1 MILNAHHAAVER
13 RSLPPVDGHALT
25 AYGVD
30 NRVGEAPL
38 WDAARQCLWWVD
50 IRAPELLRLDP
61 ATNVV
66 SRWRLHEPVGAL
78 ALCDDGTLL
87 LALRTQA
94 WRFDP
99 ATEALTLF
107 TDVEL
112 GKPGNRLNEGKV
124 SPSGRW
130 WLVGSMD
137 DAPTDKQPAGALYR
151 IDPVGQV
158 QLLTDG
164 LTVANGIAWSLD
176 GQRLYFSDSFAGRI
190 FQAEWDEAEG
200 RMSAPRP
207 FANSPDAAGR
217 PDGAVVDAQGHYLSA
232 GVSAGCL
239 NRFAPDGR
247 LLQTLA
253 LPCRAPTMPCFGGP
267 DGQDLFITSLL
278 RPEWP
283 APTDNAPRPDGQLYR
298 LTAFGHGQPA
308 ALLRAGH

>member
-1 MILNAHHAAVER
+1 VILNAQHAAVER
-13 RSLPPVDGHALT
+13 RTLAPLDGHELT
-25 AYGVD
+25 VYRVD

-38 WDAARQCLWWVD
+38 WDAAAQCLWWVD

-61 ATNVV
+61 ATGLV

-78 ALCDDGTLL
+78 AQCDDGRLL

-99 ATEALTLF
+99 ATDALMAF
-107 TDVEL
+107 ADIETDQ
-112 GKPGNRLNEGKV
+112 PANRLNEGKV

-137 DAPTDKQPAGALYR
+137 DSATGKQPLGSLYR
-151 IDPVGQV
+151 VDASGAVHK
-158 QLLTDG
+158 LHSG

-176 GQRLYFSDSFAGRI
+176 GTRLYFSDSFAGRI
-190 FQAEWDEAEG
+190 FEADWDEAEG
-200 RMSAPRP
+200 RMGAPRV
-207 FANSPDAAGR
+207 FADSPDAAGR

-247 LLQTLA
+247 LLSKLS
-253 LPCRAPTMPCFGGP
+253 LPCRAPTMPCFGGAG
-267 DGQDLFITSLL
+267 GQDLFITSLV
-278 RPEWP
+278 RPDWTVP
-283 APTDNAPRPDGQLYR
+283 AEGAERPDGQLYC
-298 LTAFGHGQPA
+298 LASFGHGQPGVR
-308 ALLRAGH
+308 LRV